1 MNFPDTTILHPD
13 HPPSGFTTP
22 DWQFAAVPYGNEYM
36 IIADGK
42 QLELCPTR
50 ELACIRLEQLKNSHR
65 PLKKGT
71 KTPAKQNC
79 KKKAKT
85 PSGGKGSKT
94 TKPSATKTSTKKP
107 KSPPPKTAAEKPKPK
122 SKKRTVA
129 KPSTLPS
136 NPLLDA
142 LS

>member
-13 HPPSGFTTP
+13 HPPSGFVTP
-22 DWQFAAVPYGNEYM
+22 DWQFAAVPYGNEYI

-42 QLELCPTR
+42 QLELCHSR

-65 PLKKGT
+65 TRKGGT
-71 KTPAKQNC
+71 RTPVKQNC

-94 TKPSATKTSTKKP
+94 RDPSISSDTTKNAKSNPGKKP
-107 KSPPPKTAAEKPKPK
+107 ITE
-122 SKKRTVA
+122 V
-129 KPSTLPS
+129 STILS

>member
-22 DWQFAAVPYGNEYM
+22 DYQFAAVPFGNEYM
-36 IIADGK
+36 IIAEGK

-71 KTPAKQNC
+71 KTPVQPKS

-85 PSGGKGSKT
+85 PSGRKVSQK
-94 TKPSATKTSTKKP
+94 TKPKATTGTKT
-107 KSPPPKTAAEKPKPK
+107 KPK
-122 SKKRTVA
+122 SKTRTVP
-129 KPSTLPS
+129 KPSTKTS